1 MNELLGQSPY
11 LLALLIFLARVIDV
25 SLGTFRTIVVFRGY
39 KFLAAFIGFFEI
51 IIWLIAAGQ
60 VFQNLDQWY
69 LALAYAGGFS
79 AGNYIGMWIESR
91 FAIGNE
97 LVRCLSFN
105 RDVLAEKIRTEGFQI
120 ISFDGDMGD
129 DKLIELL
136 FIIEKRRNVPGL
148 IKLIKELDPSA
159 VYSVSDV
166 KSVYEGPAPVR
177 RRMFFR

>member
-1 MNELLGQSPY
+1 MNELLNISPY
-11 LLALLIFLARVIDV
+11 LLALLIFLARVTDV

-39 KFLAAFIGFFEI
+39 KLLAAIIGFFETM
-51 IIWLIAAGQ
+51 IWLVAAGQ

-79 AGNYIGMWIESR
+79 VGNYVGMWIENH

-105 RDVLAEKIRTEGFQI
+105 RDILANKIRDKGFRVV
-120 ISFDGDMGD
+120 SFDGDMGD

-136 FIIEKRRNVPGL
+136 FIIEKTAQCSWTHK
-148 IKLIKELDPSA
+148 ID
-159 VYSVSDV
+159 
-166 KSVYEGPAPVR
+166 
-177 RRMFFR
+177 

>member
-1 MNELLGQSPY
+1 MNELLDSMPY
-11 LLALLIFLARVIDV
+11 LLALLVFIARVMDV
-25 SLGTFRTIVVFRGY
+25 SLGTFRTIVVFRGH

-51 IIWLIAAGQ
+51 TIWLVAAGQ

-79 AGNYIGMWIESR
+79 VGNYVGMWIENR

-105 RDVLAEKIRTEGFQI
+105 RDVLAEKVREKGFKVV
-120 ISFDGDMGD
+120 SFDGDMGHE
-129 DKLIELL
+129 KPIELL
-136 FIIEKRRNVPGL
+136 FIVEKRRNVPSLIDL
-148 IKLIKELDPSA
+148 IKTLDSTA

-166 KSVYEGPAPVR
+166 KSVYEGPGPVG

>member
-1 MNELLGQSPY
+1 MNELLNISPY
-11 LLALLIFLARVIDV
+11 ILALLIFLARVTDV

-39 KFLAAFIGFFEI
+39 KLLAAIIGFFETM
-51 IIWLIAAGQ
+51 IWLVAAGQ

-79 AGNYIGMWIESR
+79 VGNYVGMWIENH

-105 RDVLAEKIRTEGFQI
+105 RDILANKIRDKGFRVV
-120 ISFDGDMGD
+120 SFDGDMGD

-136 FIIEKRRNVPGL
+136 FIIEKRRSVPGL

-159 VYSVSDV
+159 IYSVSDI
-166 KSVYEGPAPVR
+166 KSVYEGPAPIR
-177 RRMFFR
+177 WQLLFR